1 MLQTRYITDK
11 FIREDIL
18 PVKELIRSYLEG
30 SGGESL
36 SQAIQQFR
44 AVPAKQ

>member
-1 MLQTRYITDK
+1 MAQKEATKMLQTRYITDK

-36 SQAIQQFR
+36 SQAI
-44 AVPAKQ
+44 